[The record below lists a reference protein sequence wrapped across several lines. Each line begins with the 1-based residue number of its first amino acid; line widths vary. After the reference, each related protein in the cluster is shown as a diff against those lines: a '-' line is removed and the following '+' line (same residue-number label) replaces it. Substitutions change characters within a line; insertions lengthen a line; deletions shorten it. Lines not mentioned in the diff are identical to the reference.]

1 MAATGSEPLPPDTKC
16 SLPRGEFGSKKP
28 RNLEGE
34 EKKKPLGSKL
44 HGERRDQYSDGI
56 LFISRSGGGQHGVPV
71 GAGLLGNRLV
81 GPPSSTIATVPLQL

>member
-16 SLPRGEFGSKKP
+16 SLPRGEFGSMKP

-44 HGERRDQYSDGI
+44 RGEQRDLYSDGI
-56 LFISRSGGGQHGVPV
+56 LFISRSGGGQHGCW
-71 GAGLLGNRLV
+71 
-81 GPPSSTIATVPLQL
+81 